1 MKISKKTKKIF
12 GVAKEVFLLLLAL
25 GVFFYSG
32 YKIGRY
38 FGILKTDIFG
48 AECNTRCFS
57 SDFCDEIEDWCG
69 HLCPPCPSCP
79 SPTPRPTPTPTFVPS
94 PTPTLSLTPTPTFIP
109 SPTPTLTPTPSFTHT
124 PIPTFTPTPI
134 PTSEPQPTGTPS
146 FTPSPTPTPQPSGG
160 EGTTEGT
167 AYHCGAAIPPAPTL
181 LKVNR
186 RGSEADL
193 TWTAVE
199 PVTHYSISYGL
210 SSRNYIYGVPNT
222 GRVTS
227 FTVGSLQSGVNYCFA
242 VRAVND
248 CAPSELSN
256 KICTGVVL
264 GATTEGK
271 VLGVSTLGATG
282 AFNEQAGQILFI
294 IGCLCLSLGLRLLAP
309 STAVKKLA

>member
-38 FGILKTDIFG
+38 LGLLKTDIFG
-48 AECNTRCFS
+48 AECSQFTSCN
-57 SDFCDEIEDWCG
+57 FCGEIEDWCE
-69 HLCPPCPSCP
+69 HLCPPCLPCP
-79 SPTPRPTPTPTFVPS
+79 SPTPSPTPTPTFVPS
-94 PTPTLSLTPTPTFIP
+94 PTPTPFLTPTPTFIP
-109 SPTPTLTPTPSFTHT
+109 SPTPTLTPTPSFTPT
-124 PIPTFTPTPI
+124 SIPTFTPTPI
-134 PTSEPQPTGTPS
+134 PTSEPQPTGTP
-146 FTPSPTPTPQPSGG
+146 PTPTPQPSGG

-167 AYHCGAAIPPAPTL
+167 AYHCGVAIPPAPTL

-222 GRVTS
+222 GKVTS

-242 VRAVND
+242 IRAVND

-256 KICTGVVL
+256 EICTGVVL
-264 GATTEGK
+264 GAATGGR

-309 STAVKKLA
+309 STAAKKLA